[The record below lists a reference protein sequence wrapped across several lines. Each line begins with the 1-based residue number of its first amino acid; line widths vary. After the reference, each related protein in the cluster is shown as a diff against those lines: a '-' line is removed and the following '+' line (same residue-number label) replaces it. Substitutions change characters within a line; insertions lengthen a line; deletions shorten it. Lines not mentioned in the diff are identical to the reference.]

1 MGSNRL
7 INANVGNNNAMDKNS
22 TNISKN
28 RGSWST
34 FGWIMLCFLL
44 ISAVNGLFSYLFDV
58 ILFDLK
64 IGYGYIYFT
73 TFFFGLIL
81 YYFYQKLGL
90 KWLGTIVFGLMG
102 LIGIPIEYWLE
113 YIVTPSLKSIWAA
126 IGWGGIYVLYGLVA
140 DISMMVV
147 KNLKH
152 KKLAVFLSGMV
163 FSAGLLT
170 LSIIPLR
177 FFYNPPSI
185 PVDTDYLTF
194 AWFLLPFGIVQGALG
209 ALLGFDISKS

>member
-1 MGSNRL
+1 MKIR
-7 INANVGNNNAMDKNS
+7 DKNS
-22 TNISKN
+22 VKQW
-28 RGSWST
+28 SWST
-34 FGWIMLCFLL
+34 FGWILLCFLL

-58 ILFDLK
+58 LLFDLR

-81 YYFYQKLGL
+81 YYFYAKLRL

-113 YIVTPSLKSIWAA
+113 FVATPSLKSVWGA

-140 DISMMVV
+140 DISMLLL
-147 KNLKH
+147 KNLNNQKM
-152 KKLAVFLSGMV
+152 AVFVSGMV

-177 FFYNPPSI
+177 LFYNPPAI

-194 AWFLLPFGIVQGALG
+194 AWFLMPFGIVQGGLG
-209 ALLGFDISKS
+209 ALLGHFISRPATQKA